1 MQRGQSLFFRTV
13 IINRERDFAS
23 LGTFGKI
30 WNIFGS
36 HTEWGRKGCGA
47 ADIQWVEASNAAEDA
62 AMRWTTPTSKINW
75 PQMTIVSLLRNP
87 AIK

>member
-1 MQRGQSLFFRTV
+1 MQRGQPLVFRTV
-13 IINRERDFAS
+13 IINREILPLWGHLAKY
-23 LGTFGKI
+23 G
-30 WNIFGS
+30 NIFGS
-36 HTEWGRKGCGA
+36 HTEWGRKGCAPG
-47 ADIQWVEASNAAEDA
+47 DIQWVEASSAAEDT